1 MRLGRERQ
9 GSHMIAFGPVPSR
22 RLGQSLGV
30 NHLPHKVCS
39 YSCTYCQVGPTLQMR
54 VERHAFL
61 PTAEIVAAVRHRV
74 DECRA
79 AGETIDYIS
88 FVPDGEPT
96 LDLGLGDHIRAV
108 ADIGIPVA
116 VFTNASLLWMPEVR
130 RDLAAT
136 RLVSVKVDTTRPDTW
151 RRLDRPH
158 GALELPLVLDG
169 IRTFAREFPHELISE
184 TMLVRGVNDAAECIE
199 AVTDFL
205 EEIAPARAYLGIPTR
220 PPANPDVQPPHD
232 VALVRAHEIM
242 KARLPHVELLHGHED
257 GAFTPSGEPAE
268 GLPGILAVHPMREAA
283 VRKYLERSGA
293 DWSVVE
299 QLTHDGRVARVEYR
313 GETFFV
319 RRSPRHCNAGN
330 GHE

>member
-1 MRLGRERQ
+1 MDRERQ
-9 GSHMIAFGPVPSR
+9 DIHMIAFGPLPSR

-30 NHLPHKVCS
+30 NHIPHKVCS

-61 PTAEIVAAVRHRV
+61 PTAAIVAAVRKRV

-79 AGETIDYIS
+79 AGESIDYIS

-96 LDLGLGDHIRAV
+96 LDLGLGDHVRAV

-130 RDLAAT
+130 ADLSAA

-151 RRLDRPH
+151 RRLDRPY

-169 IRTFAREFPHELISE
+169 IRAFAREFPHELISE
-184 TMLVRGVNDAAECIE
+184 TMLVRGVNDDAEGIE
-199 AVTDFL
+199 GVTDFL
-205 EEIAPARAYLGIPTR
+205 QEIAPARAYLGIPTR
-220 PPANPDVQPPHD
+220 PPANPDVRPPHD

-242 KARLPHVELLHGHED
+242 KSRLPHVELLQGYEE
-257 GAFTPSGEPAE
+257 GAFTPSGAPAE
-268 GLPGILAVHPMREAA
+268 GLPAILAVHPMREVA

-299 QLTHDGRVARVEYR
+299 QLTHDGRITRVEYE
-313 GETFFV
+313 GEAFFI
-319 RRSPRHCNAGN
+319 RRSPHHHDAGN
-330 GHE
+330 GRE